1 MFVASPLEIT
11 NTMHSNCEYF
21 YKNACFKSDPKTI
34 TWLVFVQPKLSSF
47 NKEKFDKGK
56 EKEDNGRVTEEAG
69 GS

>member
-1 MFVASPLEIT
+1 MVNIST
-11 NTMHSNCEYF
+11 KT
-21 YKNACFKSDPKTI
+21 FKSDPKTI

-56 EKEDNGRVTEEAG
+56 EKEDNERVTEEAG